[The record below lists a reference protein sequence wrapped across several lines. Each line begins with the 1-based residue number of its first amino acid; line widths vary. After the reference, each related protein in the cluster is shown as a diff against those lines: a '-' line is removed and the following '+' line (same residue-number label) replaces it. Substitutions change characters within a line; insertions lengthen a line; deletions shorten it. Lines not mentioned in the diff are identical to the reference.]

1 MSTRF
6 VILSGLSGAGKS
18 TAAKCFEDVGYY
30 CVDNLPTPLLE
41 RFLDEHL
48 EMAPE
53 REQIAVVADVRAPG
67 FAEDFPRLL
76 DTRTDDQ
83 KVTLIFF
90 EASDEILV
98 RRFSETRRPH
108 PLAKDRPVLEGI
120 RMERE
125 LLAELRSRADL
136 VIDTGEWSVHDLR
149 RQIFRDFVPDKEA
162 HKGLVVSVSSFGFK
176 HGIPRGTD
184 LLFDV
189 RFLPNPHFV
198 PGLREQTGLDPAVE
212 EFLGAQEEFGELQ
225 ERLGELLLYL
235 LPKFQRE
242 TRSYLSVAI
251 GCTGGKHRSVAMAEA
266 LGKALESAGKERG
279 ANGWSVQVSYRDIER
294 GG

>member
-1 MSTRF
+1 MSSSF

-18 TAAKCFEDVGYY
+18 TAAKCFEDIGYY

-41 RFLDEHL
+41 RFLEDRQ
-48 EMAPE
+48 EMAPG
-53 REQIAVVADVRAPG
+53 RDRIAVVADVRAPG
-67 FAEDFPRLL
+67 FAEDFPRFL
-76 DTRTDDQ
+76 DARSEVQ

-108 PLAKDRPVLEGI
+108 PLAKDRPVIEGI
-120 RMERE
+120 RTERE
-125 LLAELRSRADL
+125 QLAELRSRADL

-149 RQIFRDFVPDKEA
+149 RQIFGHFSAGSETPV
-162 HKGLVVSVSSFGFK
+162 GLVVSVSSFGFK

-189 RFLPNPHFV
+189 RFLPNPYFV
-198 PGLREQTGLDPAVE
+198 PGLREQTGLDPAVKDYLE
-212 EFLGAQEEFGELQ
+212 EQPEFDEVGD
-225 ERLGELLLYL
+225 RLGELLLYL

-242 TRSYLSVAI
+242 MRSYLSVAI
-251 GCTGGKHRSVAMAEA
+251 GCTGGKHRSVAIAEE
-266 LGKALESAGKERG
+266 LGRVLSVAGKELG
-279 ANGWSVQVSYRDIER
+279 EDGWSVQVSHRDIDR
-294 GG
+294 GH

>member
-279 ANGWSVQVSYRDIER
+279 ANGWSVQVSHRDIER